1 MTATVFCEWVNN
13 DLLPNS
19 TLEQGYPQ
27 NISLETARKWLHQL
41 SFEFITPQKGIFVD
55 GHERDD
61 VVEY

>member
-19 TLEQGYPQ
+19 TLEPGYPQ